1 MDSRNSKNGSFT
13 DHNLKP
19 EVVMNG
25 CTDIKSNAGIRLLM
39 ADLPAILSDL
49 LYDAFQPVPDIHVV
63 KPVNDVQHLLDVSKS
78 GTADVILLGSSRVE
92 NICSAVALLEVLP
105 DRYKDAKVIVVTQKP
120 GYGEVISLFRA
131 GVKGIICSSNL
142 RFELLCKSIRCVHQG
157 QIWASNEQLA
167 YLVSSVSRPK
177 STDVTD
183 SYGRPLLTA
192 REQQVLHLLA
202 DGLSNLELA
211 TVLRLSEH
219 TVKNHLFRIYDKLGV
234 SNRMEAVLYALTPR
248 HTLPP
253 PAASATPAT
262 SNKVRMIKAG

>member
-1 MDSRNSKNGSFT
+1 MD
-13 DHNLKP
+13 
-19 EVVMNG
+19 V
-25 CTDIKSNAGIRLLM
+25 CTNIQESPTNRIRLLM
-39 ADLPAILSDL
+39 ANLPTILSDL
-49 LYDAFQPVPDIHVV
+49 LSNAFEIVPDIQVV
-63 KPVNDVQHLLDVSKS
+63 KPVNDLQNLLDASKN
-78 GTADVILLGSSRVE
+78 GTSDVILLGSSRVE
-92 NICSAVALLEVLP
+92 NICSAVAIIDVLP
-105 DRYKDAKVIVVTQKP
+105 DRHKDAKVIVITQKP
-120 GYGEVISLFRA
+120 GYAEVISLFCA
-131 GVKGIICSSNL
+131 GVKGIICSLNL
-142 RFELLCKSIRCVHQG
+142 RFDMLCKSVRCVHEG

-183 SYGRPLLTA
+183 SNGRPLLTA

-219 TVKNHLFRIYDKLGV
+219 TIKNHLFRIYDKLGV

-248 HTLPP
+248 NTLP
-253 PAASATPAT
+253 ATTAGRTTIP

>member
-1 MDSRNSKNGSFT
+1 MDVCTNINGPDNS
-13 DHNLKP
+13 
-19 EVVMNG
+19 
-25 CTDIKSNAGIRLLM
+25 IRLLM
-39 ADLPAILSDL
+39 ANLPTILSDL
-49 LYDAFQPVPDIHVV
+49 LTDAFEAVPDIEVIQ
-63 KPVNDVQHLLDVSKS
+63 PANDMQQLLDASES

-92 NICSAVALLEVLP
+92 NICSAVAILDVLP
-105 DRYKDAKVIVVTQKP
+105 ERHKDAKVIVITQKP

-131 GVKGIICSSNL
+131 GVKGIICSLNL
-142 RFELLCKSIRCVHQG
+142 RFEMLCKSVRCVHEG

-167 YLVSSVSRPK
+167 YLVSSVSHPK

-183 SYGRPLLTA
+183 SRGRPLLTA

-219 TVKNHLFRIYDKLGV
+219 TIKNHLFRIYDKLGV

-248 HTLPP
+248 NTV
-253 PAASATPAT
+253 PAAAAVMKAAPP
-262 SNKVRMIKAG
+262 NKVRMIKAG

>member
-1 MDSRNSKNGSFT
+1 MD
-13 DHNLKP
+13 
-19 EVVMNG
+19 G
-25 CTDIKSNAGIRLLM
+25 CISIAGPRVAIRLLM
-39 ADLPAILSDL
+39 ANLPTILSDL
-49 LYDAFQPVPDIHVV
+49 LSNAFEPVPDIQLV
-63 KPVNDVQHLLDVSKS
+63 KPVNEVQHLLDVSMNGS
-78 GTADVILLGSSRVE
+78 ADVILLGSSRVE
-92 NICSAVALLEVLP
+92 NICSAVAILDVLP
-105 DRYKDAKVIVVTQKP
+105 ERYKDAKVIVITQRP

-131 GVKGIICSSNL
+131 GVKGIVCTENL
-142 RFELLCKSIRCVHQG
+142 RFEMLCKSIRSVHTG

-248 HTLPP
+248 HTVPR
-253 PAASATPAT
+253 SATNAVIIPSGRA
-262 SNKVRMIKAG
+262 RMTKAG

>member
-1 MDSRNSKNGSFT
+1 MD
-13 DHNLKP
+13 
-19 EVVMNG
+19 V
-25 CTDIKSNAGIRLLM
+25 CTNIQESPTNRIRLLI
-39 ADLPAILSDL
+39 ANLPTILSDL
-49 LYDAFQPVPDIHVV
+49 LSNAFEIVPDIQVV
-63 KPVNDVQHLLDVSKS
+63 KPVNDLQNLLDASKN
-78 GTADVILLGSSRVE
+78 GTSDVILLGSSRVE
-92 NICSAVALLEVLP
+92 NICSAVAIIDVLP
-105 DRYKDAKVIVVTQKP
+105 DRHKDAKVIVITQKP
-120 GYGEVISLFRA
+120 GYAEVISLFRA
-131 GVKGIICSSNL
+131 GVKGIICSLNL
-142 RFELLCKSIRCVHQG
+142 RFDMLCKSVRCVHEG

-183 SYGRPLLTA
+183 SNGRPLLTA

-219 TVKNHLFRIYDKLGV
+219 TIKNHLFRIYDKLGV

-248 HTLPP
+248 NTLP
-253 PAASATPAT
+253 ATNAGRTAIP

>member
-1 MDSRNSKNGSFT
+1 MD
-13 DHNLKP
+13 
-19 EVVMNG
+19 V
-25 CTDIKSNAGIRLLM
+25 CTNIQESPTNRIRLLI
-39 ADLPAILSDL
+39 ANLPTILSDL
-49 LYDAFQPVPDIHVV
+49 LSNAFEIVPDIQVV
-63 KPVNDVQHLLDVSKS
+63 KPVNDLQNLLDASKN
-78 GTADVILLGSSRVE
+78 GTSDVILLGSSRVE
-92 NICSAVALLEVLP
+92 NICSAVAIIDVLP
-105 DRYKDAKVIVVTQKP
+105 DRHKDAKVIVITQKP
-120 GYGEVISLFRA
+120 GYAEVISLFRA
-131 GVKGIICSSNL
+131 GVKGIICSLNL
-142 RFELLCKSIRCVHQG
+142 RFDMLCKSVRCVHEG

-183 SYGRPLLTA
+183 SNGRPLLTA

-219 TVKNHLFRIYDKLGV
+219 TIKNHLFRIYDKLGV

-248 HTLPP
+248 NTLP
-253 PAASATPAT
+253 ATTAGRTAIP